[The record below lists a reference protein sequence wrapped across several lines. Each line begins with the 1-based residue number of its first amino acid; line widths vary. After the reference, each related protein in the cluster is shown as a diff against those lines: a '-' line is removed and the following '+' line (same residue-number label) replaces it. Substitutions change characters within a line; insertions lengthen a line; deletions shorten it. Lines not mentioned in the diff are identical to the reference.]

1 MSAACDLSHQDKEGT
16 ADVCLCTRG
25 HGEQSEPGVPAKV
38 NVTLQLVSLI
48 ISPKRRSSQT
58 GGP

>member
-25 HGEQSEPGVPAKV
+25 HGEQSEPIPAKV